1 MKDQYIFGIRPV
13 IEAIRSGK
21 EIERLFIQNDLKGEN
36 SRELLELL
44 KKKRVRYSRV
54 PVQKL
59 HKITR
64 KNHQGVVCLMA
75 LINYSSIETVVPWV
89 YEKGLSPLILILDG
103 ITDVRNFG
111 AIVRTA
117 ECAGV
122 NAVIIPE
129 KGGAQIN
136 ADAMKTSAGALN
148 NVPICKSLS
157 LVSSIEFLKQSGLQ
171 IIACTEKAED
181 NVRDLDFSIPTG
193 IVLGSEDKGISS
205 ECLRCADSCGSIPMT
220 GNIGS
225 LNVSVA
231 AGMVLYEAMRQ
242 RS

>member
-1 MKDQYIFGIRPV
+1 
-13 IEAIRSGK
+13 
-21 EIERLFIQNDLKGEN
+21 
-36 SRELLELL
+36 
-44 KKKRVRYSRV
+44 
-54 PVQKL
+54 
-59 HKITR
+59 
-64 KNHQGVVCLMA
+64 MA

-111 AIVRTA
+111 AIARSAERT
-117 ECAGV
+117 GV

-148 NVPICKSLS
+148 NVPICKTSS

-181 NVRDLDFSIPTG
+181 MIRDLDFSIPTG
-193 IVLGSEDKGISS
+193 IILGSEDKGISS
-205 ECLRCADSCGSIPMT
+205 ECLRCADNCGYIPMT